1 MTTKVTIQRTPEK
14 PPEEGRLSSRPLLN
28 VEPIK
33 KAYLGSKVDKPMSPD
48 RHLDKEVQ
56 YVVPDSK
63 SESLDIAQIAIKLP
77 IAAKS
82 FGYTKGPLIDALKQN
97 CFLCLSGNDLEN
109 IAAKESLL
117 SYLRAGGILVLNSDK
132 GYAAAIELIL
142 KIIPEYE
149 LDNLLTRVFFTTSN
163 GDVLPITK
171 DAKAEELDANK
182 EEKVLFDDHIYL
194 GKIKI
199 ERNGDVL
206 FVKNIV
212 DQILNKAKL
221 HPGEIFSDE
230 DTLALLSSA
239 RAMPEATKLMADTL
253 EVLKR
258 ESINGLIY
266 YSENIIN
273 KPIRYSEKRSD
284 KLIDAFSKISPKE
297 ESKDEILSYDKLISM
312 SNALQKNLEP
322 EFQTQP
328 LMTIRSLQE
337 QMREQLDSL
346 NLQKGDVIR
355 ILEPGNNDQLVAISM
370 AEQVKYIYDY
380 SKEGSLDLDIEVLIM
395 GKGGHA
401 TTATFAQ
408 FAELTKNE
416 KGVDEFS
423 GTPEAFSLGS
433 TFKKALDELDPGIKT
448 KEVESFKDEADKDI
462 IKIKLAK
469 ESKNTGE
476 NVKEATL
483 AYDERKVDHIFIC
496 SATHQSM
503 RQTQTFAQ
511 QYSVDPKDPK
521 AEKKYKTITS
531 IPLAKSAEFISLGLD
546 DFQAV
551 VELYA
556 GLGERAR
563 IYLYA
568 YKQNPFIVP
577 EIIDPKELENLY
589 SIYNKLSKTNN
600 LDESKKKSIEDVM
613 KFFTTRFAVMEKAIT
628 WSKEKELQVSATQNA
643 MADLAKNY
651 RKKDSFK
658 KAMKLYDNLKG
669 KSLENEDKAYLD
681 KYSKWLKQAKEVND
695 QAIKYILYSL
705 IGSIDNI
712 TKLEEIN
719 SRC

>member
-1 MTTKVTIQRTPEK
+1 MTTKITSRRSPEK
-14 PPEEGRLSSRPLLN
+14 PLEEGQLSSNHLLN

-33 KAYLGSKVDKPMSPD
+33 KAYLGSKVDKSMSTD

-56 YVVPDSK
+56 YAVPDGK
-63 SESLDIAQIAIKLP
+63 SENLDIAQISIKLP
-77 IAAKS
+77 IAAKR

-97 CFLCLSGNDLEN
+97 CFLCLSGDDLEDV
-109 IAAKESLL
+109 ATKERLL

-132 GYAAAIELIL
+132 GYAAIREQIL
-142 KIIPEYE
+142 KLIPEYE
-149 LDNLLTRVFFTTSN
+149 LDKLLTRAFFTASN

-171 DAKAEELDANK
+171 DAKAEELRANK
-182 EEKVLFDDHIYL
+182 EEKTLIDDSIYF
-194 GKIKI
+194 GESKI

-206 FVKNIV
+206 FVKDFV
-212 DQILNKAKL
+212 DQVLNKATL

-239 RAMPEATKLMADTL
+239 RAMPEATKLIDDTL

-273 KPIRYSEKRSD
+273 KPIRYSDERSD
-284 KLIDAFSKISPKE
+284 KLIDAFSKISPEE

-312 SNALQKNLEP
+312 SSELQRNLEP
-322 EFQTQP
+322 EFQAQP
-328 LMTIRSLQE
+328 SVTKKSLQE

-355 ILEPGNNDQLVAISM
+355 ILEPGNNDQTAAMSM
-370 AEQVKYIYDY
+370 AGQVKYIYDY
-380 SKEGSLDLDIEVLIM
+380 SKERSLDLDIEVLIM

-408 FAELTKNE
+408 FAALKKNG
-416 KGVDEFS
+416 KGADEFS
-423 GTPEAFSLGS
+423 GTAEALSLGS
-433 TFKKALDELDPGIKT
+433 TFKTALDELDSDIKIQ
-448 KEVESFKDEADKDI
+448 EVESFKDDVKKAV
-462 IKIKLAK
+462 IKIKLAD

-496 SATHQSM
+496 SATHQAM

-531 IPLAKSAEFISLGLD
+531 IPLAKSAEFIAYGLD

-556 GLGERAR
+556 GLGERVR

-577 EIIDPKELENLY
+577 EIIDSKDLENLY
-589 SIYNKLSKTNN
+589 SIYDKLSKTNN
-600 LDESKKKSIEDVM
+600 LDESKKKSIEEIL
-613 KFFTTRFAVMEKAIT
+613 KFFMTRFAVMEKAIT
-628 WSKEKELQVSATQNA
+628 WSKEKNLQVSATQNA
-643 MADLAKNY
+643 MAGLVKNY
-651 RKKDSFK
+651 RKKDSFT
-658 KAMKLYDNLKG
+658 KAMKLYDNL
-669 KSLENEDKAYLD
+669 EDKILKKED
-681 KYSKWLKQAKEVND
+681 KEHVEKCSNWLKQAKEVND

-705 IGSIDNI
+705 MGSIDNI

>member
-1 MTTKVTIQRTPEK
+1 MSAKVTSRRSSEK
-14 PPEEGRLSSRPLLN
+14 PLEEGQLSSNHLLN

-33 KAYLGSKVDKPMSPD
+33 KAYLGSKVDKSVSTD

-56 YVVPDSK
+56 YVVPEGK
-63 SESLDIAQIAIKLP
+63 SESLDIAQISTKLP
-77 IAAKS
+77 IAAKR
-82 FGYTKGPLIDALKQN
+82 FGYIKGPLIDALKQN
-97 CFLCLSGNDLEN
+97 CFLCLSGDDLEDV
-109 IAAKESLL
+109 ATKESLL

-149 LDNLLTRVFFTTSN
+149 LDKLLTRVFFTTSN

-171 DAKAEELDANK
+171 DAKAEELRADK
-182 EEKVLFDDHIYL
+182 EEKALFDDHIYL

-273 KPIRYSEKRSD
+273 KPIRYSDERSD

-312 SNALQKNLEP
+312 SSELQRNLEP
-322 EFQTQP
+322 EFQVQSSISKKP
-328 LMTIRSLQE
+328 LLE
-337 QMREQLDSL
+337 QIKEQLDSL

-355 ILEPGNNDQLVAISM
+355 ILEPGNNDQLVAMSM
-370 AEQVKYIYDY
+370 AGQVKSIYDY
-380 SKEGSLDLDIEVLIM
+380 SKENHLDLDIEVLIM

-416 KGVDEFS
+416 KGADEFS
-423 GTPEAFSLGS
+423 GTAEALSLSS
-433 TFKKALDELDPGIKT
+433 TFKKALDELDSDIKIQ
-448 KEVESFKDEADKDI
+448 EVESFKDEADKGI

-511 QYSVDPKDPK
+511 QYSADPKDPK

-531 IPLAKSAEFISLGLD
+531 IPLAKSAEFIAYGLD

-556 GLGERAR
+556 GLG
-563 IYLYA
+563 
-568 YKQNPFIVP
+568 
-577 EIIDPKELENLY
+577 
-589 SIYNKLSKTNN
+589 
-600 LDESKKKSIEDVM
+600 
-613 KFFTTRFAVMEKAIT
+613 
-628 WSKEKELQVSATQNA
+628 
-643 MADLAKNY
+643 
-651 RKKDSFK
+651 
-658 KAMKLYDNLKG
+658 
-669 KSLENEDKAYLD
+669 
-681 KYSKWLKQAKEVND
+681 
-695 QAIKYILYSL
+695 
-705 IGSIDNI
+705 
-712 TKLEEIN
+712 
-719 SRC
+719 